1 MQVLRVLCFCM
12 SYGNSCANPI
22 IYNYASTDFRAGF
35 RRAVYRLL
43 VCVPKCS
50 VKAKFHYTGPTGP
63 ARTLSETRTDQR
75 SFSEIRVVRVRAGPR
90 GSGRVRVVE
99 FSV

>member
-1 MQVLRVLCFCM
+1 MRGLFSDAVNFCKKL
-12 SYGNSCANPI
+12 
-22 IYNYASTDFRAGF
+22 
-35 RRAVYRLL
+35 AVRI
-43 VCVPKCS
+43 
-50 VKAKFHYTGPTGP
+50 KAKFHYTDPTGP

-99 FSV
+99 FSYKHNCKSDDGRTDLLTQGCIGDRLCW